1 MRRCSPGFRPHPTRA
16 TARVAPTAVFRFAR
30 FFRLPTAS
38 HTGRETRPL
47 RTQPEPACHPER
59 QRRIPYS
66 VASMFCSRDSS
77 SLRFA
82 LLAVKPFPGLFHD
95 GPKSGAAAEIAVR
108 LSLPPA
114 AATRNSQNDRWTEKI
129 APTPLFWDVCR
140 GGVSPPA
147 CRGFG
152 FRPCPTRAGR
162 PGPCTGK

>member
-1 MRRCSPGFRPHPTRA
+1 MFSGFGPLFTGFFVAALLRM
-16 TARVAPTAVFRFAR
+16 TAIFQVSTPN
-30 FFRLPTAS
+30 P
-38 HTGRETRPL
+38 P
-47 RTQPEPACHPER
+47 CHPER

-82 LLAVKPFPGLFHD
+82 LLAAKPFPGLFHD

-108 LSLPPA
+108 LSLPLA

-140 GGVSPPA
+140 GD
-147 CRGFG
+147 
-152 FRPCPTRAGR
+152 PCGR
-162 PGPCTGK
+162 PPLAKQNPGERRASAQIFSSLLLAAEHKNSLSVEISLS